1 MILRILKIKLVVA
14 FLTFLPI
21 KAYSEFQK
29 EVKLIDSGKCEEAL
43 LENKLTGEENEK
55 TFNPKKPFVGK
66 HVIKVFR
73 IYTINRRI
81 NILKN
86 NCKRV
91 DEAFKLAKKS
101 LELEK
106 KLFEIPEK
114 EFDKALQYGEFERK
128 KNLADAYTR
137 VGDFYN
143 DSGDYEEGI
152 KYYKKNIEIYESIDP
167 LDKGNL
173 LNYNY
178 SILAGLYNRV
188 GELQNANKYK
198 KKHLE
203 YLGLRFGTKTKEYFD
218 ALFDVF
224 YQYQDQG
231 YYDFALETLKEI
243 YQTIDVNIYYAD
255 DSFGELKLK
264 HRLATAFYFNG
275 DLDDA
280 IFTHKDN
287 IKYIREK
294 LKLPNIKDIS
304 DKLTRWEI
312 LILNDMALTTSLNLN
327 QW

>member
-1 MILRILKIKLVVA
+1 MVNLK
-14 FLTFLPI
+14 
-21 KAYSEFQK
+21 
-29 EVKLIDSGKCEEAL
+29 G
-43 LENKLTGEENEK
+43 
-55 TFNPKKPFVGK
+55 
-66 HVIKVFR
+66 
-73 IYTINRRI
+73 
-81 NILKN
+81 
-86 NCKRV
+86 
-91 DEAFKLAKKS
+91 
-101 LELEK
+101 
-106 KLFEIPEK
+106 
-114 EFDKALQYGEFERK
+114 

-188 GELQNANKYK
+188 GELQNANKY

-275 DLDDA
+275 DLDEA
-280 IFTHKDN
+280 IVTHKDN
-287 IKYIREK
+287 LKYIREK
-294 LKLPNIKDIS
+294 LKLQI
-304 DKLTRWEI
+304 
-312 LILNDMALTTSLNLN
+312 
-327 QW
+327 